1 MDMLQHVATWT
12 NKTWTCWKKNSIFH
26 HEHVLTRSFHVMFWT
41 CFNVD
46 MFQHPPPPSKKGHA
60 QTWKYSNMDMFQH
73 GNVPTWK
80 CCIIC
85 TVTKWTCSNVDVFQH
100 GTALISQ
107 HGQCT
112 TWTCFNPLGLLP
124 HTNTGTKKTLWK
136 GLGLGCKTAIKEHPT
151 TCKAFPLQVEI
162 KPKHVH
168 SIGIRLTGYR
178 VPDSS
183 GPWLVILFI
192 KADNGDSLQTKQRQ
206 FAEWKTAHEG
216 CTITVINFDGISLSL
231 SLQLLLYWH

>member
-1 MDMLQHVATWT
+1 MNVL
-12 NKTWTCWKKNSIFH
+12 KEEFYFPPWTCSNKEFSCN
-26 HEHVLTRSFHVMFWT
+26 VL
-41 CFNVD
+41 D
-46 MFQHPPPPSKKGHA
+46 MFQRGHVPTPPSPFKKRA
-60 QTWKYSNMDMFQH
+60 CTNMEIFQH
-73 GNVPTWK
+73 GHVSTWK
-80 CCIIC
+80 CSNLEMLYNMH
-85 TVTKWTCSNVDVFQH
+85 TVTKWTCSNVEVFQH

-112 TWTCFNPLGLLP
+112 TWTCFNPLGVLP

-151 TCKAFPLQVEI
+151 TCKAFPLKVEI

-168 SIGIRLTGYR
+168 SIGILLTGYR

-216 CTITVINFDGISLSL
+216 CTTTVINFDGISLSL